1 MNPDSLRRL
10 LAFDSLLWVA
20 PLVLALLLA
29 AAMSFSSAFN
39 AHPDEIH
46 HARAADY
53 YRTNWLPPKF
63 GDPDAVSS
71 YSKYGVS
78 YLYDQEIVYLLAGKW
93 SNVVAP
99 LVGDIDLAY
108 RLFNLTLLAAI
119 VFAFA
124 LKPEA
129 RPLILPLVLSAQI
142 WYVFSYFNGDALA
155 YAVALFAAYQITARG
170 SAFNAALDSGNRSR
184 WLKGVIALGAGLGLL
199 LLAKRNYHLFLAF
212 LIAYVALREI
222 GTRAALAIAFASL
235 LGICW
240 RFRAPAGV
248 PEWLYACAALAAA
261 ALVILDLRPRLSE
274 APFRRK
280 LGTYVAAGAV
290 GLALFLPRAA
300 YDKYVV
306 HDPANALYNSLATAE
321 IYASDRFK
329 PSQIAAN
336 KGFWGLQMR
345 ERGVPY
351 LTFLL
356 AAPHWLWMT
365 FQSSVGVYGYMGI
378 FSISEYYV
386 AMALIYLAFFASLAQ
401 AARQSGSASAR
412 STLAL
417 ATIYTALTVLVSSLF
432 SWSVDY
438 QAQGRY
444 LFPAFVI
451 FGVVLAGLRERHP
464 TASGIAAASAFIFTA
479 YAYCNVGLA
488 SMLKA

>member
-1 MNPDSLRRL
+1 M
-10 LAFDSLLWVA
+10 
-20 PLVLALLLA
+20 
-29 AAMSFSSAFN
+29 
-39 AHPDEIH
+39 
-46 HARAADY
+46 
-53 YRTNWLPPKF
+53 
-63 GDPDAVSS
+63 
-71 YSKYGVS
+71 
-78 YLYDQEIVYLLAGKW
+78 
-93 SNVVAP
+93 
-99 LVGDIDLAY
+99 
-108 RLFNLTLLAAI
+108 
-119 VFAFA
+119 
-124 LKPEA
+124 
-129 RPLILPLVLSAQI
+129 
-142 WYVFSYFNGDALA
+142 
-155 YAVALFAAYQITARG
+155 
-170 SAFNAALDSGNRSR
+170 
-184 WLKGVIALGAGLGLL
+184 
-199 LLAKRNYHLFLAF
+199 
-212 LIAYVALREI
+212 
-222 GTRAALAIAFASL
+222 
-235 LGICW
+235 
-240 RFRAPAGV
+240 
-248 PEWLYACAALAAA
+248 
-261 ALVILDLRPRLSE
+261 
-274 APFRRK
+274 
-280 LGTYVAAGAV
+280 
-290 GLALFLPRAA
+290 
-300 YDKYVV
+300 V
-306 HDPANALYNSLATAE
+306 HDPANALYNSITTAE